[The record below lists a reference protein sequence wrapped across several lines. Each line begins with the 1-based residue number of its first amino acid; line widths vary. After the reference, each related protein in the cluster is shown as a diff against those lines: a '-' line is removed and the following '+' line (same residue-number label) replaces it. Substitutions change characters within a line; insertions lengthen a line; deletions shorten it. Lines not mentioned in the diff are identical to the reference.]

1 MLGIALVSGVSAG
14 CAMGDP
20 PPLESE
26 QFFLGGPRG
35 LAIQRDVESY
45 RDLKFQNVVRQEQ
58 DFSCGAAA
66 LATLLQYYYLDEVS
80 EREILEAMI
89 ALGDRDLIR
98 RQGFSML
105 DMQNYARSRGY
116 QTRGYKI
123 GASVLEQL
131 AIPAITIVNTR
142 GYSHFVVL
150 KGARDGRVYL
160 ADPALGH
167 RAMPMDEF
175 VQSWPGAVLFV
186 AAKRSAPF
194 APLDVLEGGRAGPV
208 GMVRELDHLGL
219 RNVQIAFPRE
229 F

>member
-1 MLGIALVSGVSAG
+1 MLGIALASGA
-14 CAMGDP
+14 CAMAEP
-20 PPLESE
+20 PPLATQ
-26 QFFLGGPRG
+26 QFFLGHHG
-35 LAIQRDVESY
+35 LVIQREVESF
-45 RDLKFQNVVRQEQ
+45 RDLKFQHVVRQEQ

-66 LATLLQYYYLDEVS
+66 LATLLQYYYLDEVG

-89 ALGDRDLIR
+89 ALGDRDRIR
-98 RQGFSML
+98 REGFSML
-105 DMQNYARSRGY
+105 DLQNYARSRGY

-123 GASVLEQL
+123 GVGLLEQL
-131 AIPAITIVNTR
+131 AIPTITIVNSR

-167 RAMPMDEF
+167 RALPVDQF
-175 VQSWPGAVLFV
+175 VEGWPGAVLFV
-186 AAKRSAPF
+186 AAQRSAPF
-194 APLDVLEGGRAGPV
+194 APLDVLEGGRAGPI